1 MLIAL
6 IFFIGKPVLLSLSV
20 HVCISVCVCVCV
32 CARAKFV
39 CYKQC
44 S

>member
-1 MLIAL
+1 MLIAF

-20 HVCISVCVCVCV
+20 HVCISVCVC
-32 CARAKFV
+32 ARAKFV